1 MIIFKPFHI
10 IPNKTKIQFLNF
22 RFMSIFFSTLLVLI
36 SISLG
41 FLGFLNFGIDF
52 KGGILIEARSISGPA
67 DIPKLREDLKKF
79 DLGEINIQEFGN
91 VSDVLIRFQKQ
102 EGEES
107 LQAERLNQIKKFLNI
122 EYEVRR
128 TEFVGP
134 VVGKE
139 LQRTSFWAIMIA
151 LLGILVYIWFRF
163 EWQFAIAAILALF
176 HDVVSTIGLYALTN
190 FEFNLSTVAAILTI
204 AGYSINDTVVVF
216 DRIRENLRKYKSDDQ
231 INIMNLS
238 LNETLSRT
246 ITTSIT
252 TLLALLA
259 IYFFGGEVLSNFTL
273 TMIWG
278 VLIGTYSSIF
288 VASAALSFFKIRLID
303 FEDEKEE

>member
-1 MIIFKPFHI
+1 MTIFKPFHI
-10 IPNKTKIQFLNF
+10 IPNKTNIQFLDF
-22 RFMSIFFSTLLVLI
+22 RFISIFFSVFLVVL
-36 SISLG
+36 SITLG
-41 FLGFLNFGIDF
+41 FAGFLNFGIDF
-52 KGGILIEARSISGPA
+52 KGGILLEVRSINGTA
-67 DIPKLREDLKKF
+67 NIPKLREDLKKF

-91 VSDVLIRFQKQ
+91 VSDALIRFQKQ
-102 EGEES
+102 EGEEG
-107 LQAERLNQIKKFLNI
+107 LQAQRLNQIKNFLSV
-122 EYEVRR
+122 EYDVRR

-216 DRIRENLRKYKSDDQ
+216 DRIRENLRKYKSDNQ

-246 ITTSIT
+246 ITTSLT
-252 TLLALLA
+252 TLLALFA

-288 VASAALSFFKIRLID
+288 VASAALSFFKLRIID
-303 FEDEKEE
+303 FEEDTEE